1 MKKLFDMEL
10 SQQDELLMEN
20 TARGD
25 ILLSSTQG
33 GMFRGE
39 RLRGNVMP
47 LGMCVTCTPG
57 SGRNHIDMSL
67 ALETDDESQ
76 ILMNVS
82 AHLHLEPEL
91 EQKLIEGKAIPPDE
105 Y

>member
-1 MKKLFDMEL
+1 MRKLFDMEL

-39 RLRGNVMP
+39 RLRGNV
-47 LGMCVTCTPG
+47 T
-57 SGRNHIDMSL
+57 
-67 ALETDDESQ
+67 
-76 ILMNVS
+76 VS
-82 AHLHLEPEL
+82 YTHLQGEIREAVG
-91 EQKLIEGKAIPPDE
+91 EQYGVL
-105 Y
+105 